1 MSESPRPDLRFLL
14 SSPEAF
20 VALGF
25 GAGLSPVAP
34 GTAGSLVGIPLGLAL
49 DRLPPAWQVG
59 IWTALCLIGLW
70 VCDRAG
76 RSLGV
81 ADHPA
86 IVWDEV
92 CAMAVVVLL
101 APSGIVWIAASFAAF
116 RLFDIVKPWPI
127 DIIDRNLAN
136 GIGVMADDLLAAIYA
151 LVLLAAADFVLA
163 LTGTYWGGLGL

>member
-1 MSESPRPDLRFLL
+1 MTESPRPDLRFLM

-25 GAGLSPVAP
+25 GTGLSPIAP
-34 GTAGSLVGIPLGLAL
+34 GTVGSLLGIPLGLAL
-49 DRLPPAWQVG
+49 RLLTPAWQIG

-76 RSLGV
+76 RRLGV

-92 CAMAVVVLL
+92 CAMAVVLLL
-101 APSGIVWIAASFAAF
+101 APSGVVWIVASFAAF

-127 DIIDRNLAN
+127 DVIDRNMAN
-136 GIGVMADDLLAAIYA
+136 GIGVMADDLLAAVYA
-151 LVLLAAADFVLA
+151 VVLLAAAYVVIA
-163 LTGTYWGGLGL
+163 LTGAYWGVGI